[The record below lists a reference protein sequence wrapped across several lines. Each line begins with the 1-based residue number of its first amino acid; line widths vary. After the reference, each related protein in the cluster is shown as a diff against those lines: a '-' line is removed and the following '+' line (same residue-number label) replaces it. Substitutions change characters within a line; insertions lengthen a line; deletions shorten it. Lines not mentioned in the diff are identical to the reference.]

1 MIKKV
6 KVAGK
11 SYEEGSE
18 EHMMALIEDIR
29 DGLEQAQKIVAA
41 QDDDNRKLMALAL
54 TYESAFLMIQEI
66 ANGTGGVANIR
77 KICAGALS
85 LRANA
90 AGPAGK
96 SH

>member
-1 MIKKV
+1 MAKKV
-6 KVAGK
+6 KVGGK
-11 SYEEGSE
+11 LYVEGSE
-18 EHMMALIEDIR
+18 EHMMALVEEIR
-29 DGLEQAQKIVAA
+29 DGLEQARKIVAA

-66 ANGTGGVANIR
+66 VDGTGDVANIR

-85 LRANA
+85 LRAKA
-90 AGPAGK
+90 EGREGK

>member
-1 MIKKV
+1 MAKKV
-6 KVAGK
+6 KIAGK

-18 EHMMALIEDIR
+18 EHMMALVEEIR
-29 DGLEQAQKIVAA
+29 DGLVQAQKIVAA
-41 QDDDNRKLMALAL
+41 QDEDNRKLMALAL
-54 TYESAFLMIQEI
+54 TYESAFMMIQEI
-66 ANGTGGVANIR
+66 ANVTGDLANIR
-77 KICAGALS
+77 KVCTGALS